1 MPKFKVLIT
10 DYVWPTTEPEETVLR
25 EEADAEAVVAPD
37 GDEETLIS
45 LAGDVDAIMTC
56 FAQVTPNV
64 LKAAPNCVAVGR
76 FGVGVDNIA
85 VDTATEL
92 GMAVTYVPDYCVD
105 EVSDHVMA
113 LLLTWNRRVALFD
126 NSVKGE
132 GWGSVPLTMRM
143 MRLRG
148 KTIGII
154 GFGRIGQAV
163 AQKALAF
170 GMRVL
175 ASDPLFNPQTA
186 ALRGAR
192 YVDTDTLLR
201 ESDFVSLHAPLNP
214 HTQNMIGERELSL
227 MKSEAFLV
235 NCARGGLIDEVRAP
249 RRPHRRRH
257 SGRRP
262 RRNGRQPPLKRPSA
276 AVPEQHHHHSA
287 RRLLQP
293 GVHARTRTASRPRGG
308 LRPHRPNAGQSRK
321 PGSAGARKSE
331 A

>member
-1 MPKFKVLIT
+1 M
-10 DYVWPTTEPEETVLR
+10 
-25 EEADAEAVVAPD
+25 
-37 GDEETLIS
+37 
-45 LAGDVDAIMTC
+45 
-56 FAQVTPNV
+56 
-64 LKAAPNCVAVGR
+64 GR

-175 ASDPLFNPQTA
+175 ASDPLFNPA
-186 ALRGAR
+186 DSRPARRSLRG
-192 YVDTDTLLR
+192 
-201 ESDFVSLHAPLNP
+201 H
-214 HTQNMIGERELSL
+214 
-227 MKSEAFLV
+227 
-235 NCARGGLIDEVRAP
+235 
-249 RRPHRRRH
+249 RH
-257 SGRRP
+257 SAQGVRRSCRFTP
-262 RRNGRQPPLKRPSA
+262 RSTPTP
-276 AVPEQHHHHSA
+276 
-287 RRLLQP
+287 
-293 GVHARTRTASRPRGG
+293 RT
-308 LRPHRPNAGQSRK
+308 
-321 PGSAGARKSE
+321 
-331 A
+331 